1 MMRVCLLGASGS
13 IGKQSLDVMKK
24 NEKEFDLVSFS
35 IGHQTRKISYI
46 LKKFRHVKFICL
58 QEEKDKKR
66 YQKKYPNI
74 RFYSGDE
81 GLIQLVI
88 SSEVDMVINALVGFA
103 GLIPTLKALQTNHIL
118 ALANKESLVVGGEL
132 IKNLLAEGKGEL
144 WPIDSEHVALA
155 KCLAVE
161 SESVSK
167 LILTASGGAFR
178 KLNRNELHNVEA
190 KDALAHPTWKM
201 GKKITIDSATMM
213 NKAFEI
219 IEAHY
224 LFDYPFDRID
234 VVLHDESYVH
244 SMVKYEDG
252 SFRLDISKP
261 DMRNPI
267 RYALFKGLAPFKT
280 YKTLDY
286 YTLTKYHFHDFDS
299 DRYPLV
305 FLAKIVIERKG
316 TYGTVLN
323 AVNEEAVYAF
333 LDGKISFLDIE
344 NIVFTLMNEHENIIH
359 PSLDTIIEVDRL
371 ARMKA
376 KKLIEKGVLL

>member
-58 QEEKDKKR
+58 LEEKDKKR

-178 KLNRNELHNVEA
+178 KLNRNELHNVKA

-224 LFDYPFDRID
+224 LFDYPFERID

-280 YKTLDY
+280 YKMLDY